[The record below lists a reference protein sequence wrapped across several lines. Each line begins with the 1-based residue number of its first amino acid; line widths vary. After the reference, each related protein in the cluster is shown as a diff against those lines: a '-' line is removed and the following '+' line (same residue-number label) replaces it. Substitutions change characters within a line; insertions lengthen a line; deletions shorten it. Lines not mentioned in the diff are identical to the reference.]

1 MTAIQNPKQ
10 FGSLK
15 HCDLEL
21 IWNLVLEIWD
31 LNVLTFET
39 EILCNQLMF
48 CKLHKGHH
56 LGAVAQAVIV
66 VCLIL
71 NPVSPGR
78 CETMS
83 PATPS
88 NSIPLP
94 EPRYAGDVSV
104 ELALRQRRSVR
115 SYKDD
120 PLDMAEVSQILW
132 SAQGITSAGGFR
144 TAPSAGAL
152 YPLELYVIA
161 GNVKNLP
168 AAIYKYTPRD
178 HALLEI
184 VSGDRRSDLSRAA
197 LRQGAIRKAPAVIL
211 FCAVYERT
219 TGKYGQ
225 RGFRYVHMEV
235 GHAAQNACL
244 QAIAL
249 GLHTAVIGAFRDA
262 EVKAIAN
269 LPANE
274 QPLYFV
280 PVGR

>member
-1 MTAIQNPKQ
+1 MKFYTTSPC
-10 FGSLK
+10 F
-15 HCDLEL
+15 
-21 IWNLVLEIWD
+21 
-31 LNVLTFET
+31 LNY
-39 EILCNQLMF
+39 
-48 CKLHKGHH
+48 KGHH
-56 LGAVAQAVIV
+56 LWLLAKAVIV
-66 VCLIL
+66 VCLTI
-71 NPVSPGR
+71 NTAPPGK
-78 CETMS
+78 CEGMS
-83 PATPS
+83 PATLAKR
-88 NSIPLP
+88 IVLP

-104 ELALRQRRSVR
+104 EQALAERRSVR

-120 PLDMAEVSQILW
+120 PLDISEISQILW
-132 SAQGITSAGGFR
+132 SAQGITSRRGFR

-168 AAIYKYTPRD
+168 AAIYKYAPED

-184 VSGDRRSDLSRAA
+184 VSGDRRSDLCRAA
-197 LRQGAIRKAPAVIL
+197 LRQGSIREAPAVIL

-219 TGKYGQ
+219 TAKYGQ
-225 RGFRYVHMEV
+225 RGIRYVHMEA
-235 GHAAQNACL
+235 GHAAQNVCL

-262 EVKAIAN
+262 EVKAIAK
-269 LPANE
+269 LPGEE

>member
-1 MTAIQNPKQ
+1 
-10 FGSLK
+10 
-15 HCDLEL
+15 
-21 IWNLVLEIWD
+21 
-31 LNVLTFET
+31 
-39 EILCNQLMF
+39 MF
-48 CKLHKGHH
+48 CKLHESHH
-56 LGAVAQAVIV
+56 TAVVAQAVIV
-66 VCLIL
+66 VCLTI
-71 NPVSPGR
+71 NTASPGIG
-78 CETMS
+78 ESMS
-83 PATPS
+83 PTTPTE
-88 NSIPLP
+88 SIPLP

-104 ELALRQRRSVR
+104 EQALRERRSVR

-120 PLDMAEVSQILW
+120 PLDISEISQILW
-132 SAQGITSAGGFR
+132 SAQGITSRQGFR

-152 YPLELYVIA
+152 FPLELYLIA

-197 LRQGAIRKAPAVIL
+197 LRQGSIKKAPAVIL

-225 RGFRYVHMEV
+225 RGIRYVHMEV
-235 GHAAQNACL
+235 GHAAQNICL

-249 GLHTAVIGAFRDA
+249 GLHTAVIGAFHDA
-262 EVKAIAN
+262 EVKKIAK
-269 LPANE
+269 LPAEE

>member
-1 MTAIQNPKQ
+1 MCPAY
-10 FGSLK
+10 F
-15 HCDLEL
+15 
-21 IWNLVLEIWD
+21 
-31 LNVLTFET
+31 
-39 EILCNQLMF
+39 M
-48 CKLHKGHH
+48 
-56 LGAVAQAVIV
+56 AVAQAAII

-78 CETMS
+78 SETMS
-83 PATPS
+83 PATLSAP
-88 NSIPLP
+88 IPLP

-104 ELALRQRRSVR
+104 EQALRQRRSVR
-115 SYKDD
+115 SYEDG
-120 PLDMAEVSQILW
+120 PLDMTEISQILW
-132 SAQGITSAGGFR
+132 SAQGITSARGLR

-184 VSGDRRSDLSRAA
+184 VSGDKRSDLSRAA
-197 LRQGAIRKAPAVIL
+197 LHQGAIRKAPAVIL

-225 RGFRYVHMEV
+225 RGIRYVHMEV

-249 GLHTAVIGAFRDA
+249 GLNTAVIGAFRDS
-262 EVKAIAN
+262 EVKMIAN
-269 LPANE
+269 LPADE

-280 PVGR
+280 PIGH

>member
-1 MTAIQNPKQ
+1 MRPAY
-10 FGSLK
+10 F
-15 HCDLEL
+15 
-21 IWNLVLEIWD
+21 
-31 LNVLTFET
+31 
-39 EILCNQLMF
+39 M
-48 CKLHKGHH
+48 
-56 LGAVAQAVIV
+56 AVAQAVIV
-66 VCLIL
+66 LCLTL

-83 PATPS
+83 PATSSKP
-88 NSIPLP
+88 IPLP
-94 EPRYAGDVSV
+94 EPRYAGEVSV
-104 ELALRQRRSVR
+104 EQALRERRSVR
-115 SYKDD
+115 SYKDA
-120 PLDMAEVSQILW
+120 PLDMAEISQLLW
-132 SAQGITSAGGFR
+132 SAQGITSKRGFR

-152 YPLELYVIA
+152 YPLELYIIA

-168 AAIYKYTPRD
+168 AAIYKYTPQD

-184 VSGDRRSDLSRAA
+184 VSGDKRSQLSRAA
-197 LRQGAIRKAPAVIL
+197 LRQGSIRKAPAVIL

-225 RGFRYVHMEV
+225 RGIRYVHMEV
-235 GHAAQNACL
+235 GHAAQNVSL

-249 GLHTAVIGAFRDA
+249 GLHTAVIGAFRDT

-280 PVGR
+280 PIGR

>member
-1 MTAIQNPKQ
+1 MRPAY
-10 FGSLK
+10 F
-15 HCDLEL
+15 
-21 IWNLVLEIWD
+21 
-31 LNVLTFET
+31 
-39 EILCNQLMF
+39 M
-48 CKLHKGHH
+48 
-56 LGAVAQAVIV
+56 AVAQAVIV
-66 VCLIL
+66 LCLTL

-83 PATPS
+83 PATSSKP
-88 NSIPLP
+88 IPLP
-94 EPRYAGDVSV
+94 EPRYAGEVSV
-104 ELALRQRRSVR
+104 EQALRERRSVR
-115 SYKDD
+115 SYKDA
-120 PLDMAEVSQILW
+120 PLDMAEISQLLW
-132 SAQGITSAGGFR
+132 SAQGITNKRGFR

-152 YPLELYVIA
+152 YPLELYIIA

-168 AAIYKYTPRD
+168 AAIYKYTPQD

-184 VSGDRRSDLSRAA
+184 VSGDKRSQLSRAA
-197 LRQGAIRKAPAVIL
+197 LRQGSIRKAPAVIL

-225 RGFRYVHMEV
+225 RGIRYVHMEV
-235 GHAAQNACL
+235 GHAAQNVSL

-249 GLHTAVIGAFRDA
+249 GLHTAVIGAFRDT

-280 PVGR
+280 PIGR

>member
-1 MTAIQNPKQ
+1 
-10 FGSLK
+10 
-15 HCDLEL
+15 
-21 IWNLVLEIWD
+21 
-31 LNVLTFET
+31 
-39 EILCNQLMF
+39 MF
-48 CKLHKGHH
+48 FKLHKAYHPW
-56 LGAVAQAVIV
+56 AVAQAVIV
-66 VCLIL
+66 VCLTI
-71 NPVSPGR
+71 PPASPGK
-78 CETMS
+78 CESMS
-83 PATPS
+83 PTTPS
-88 NSIPLP
+88 KSIFLP
-94 EPRYAGDVSV
+94 EPRYAGDVPV
-104 ELALRQRRSVR
+104 EQALRERRSVR

-120 PLDMAEVSQILW
+120 PLDITEISQILW
-132 SAQGITSAGGFR
+132 SAQGITSRQGFR

-197 LRQGAIRKAPAVIL
+197 LRQGSIRKAPAVIL

-225 RGFRYVHMEV
+225 RGIRYVHMEV
-235 GHAAQNACL
+235 GHAAQNVCL

-249 GLHTAVIGAFRDA
+249 GLHTALIGAFRDA
-262 EVKAIAN
+262 EVKKIAK
-269 LPANE
+269 LPADE